1 MKLFLDIIY
10 VLIEN
15 LIYVMYLDLF
25 FKNREEVKYNKIF
38 FIVFMS
44 FLSLM
49 MNKYFAISYGGIILL
64 IISLI
69 YIHFFY
75 DGDIYNKIIKLIFVN
90 VNMLLINGLCMFLL
104 NQQSLYYIIY
114 TYDGY
119 LERRVSIK

>member
-49 MNKYFAISYGGIILL
+49 MNKYFAISYGWHYL
-64 IISLI
+64 IDYKLNI
-69 YIHFFY
+69 YSS
-75 DGDIYNKIIKLIFVN
+75 
-90 VNMLLINGLCMFLL
+90 FL
-104 NQQSLYYIIY
+104 
-114 TYDGY
+114 
-119 LERRVSIK
+119 

>member
-49 MNKYFAISYGGIILL
+49 MNKYCYKLWKHYL
-64 IISLI
+64 IDYKLNI
-69 YIHFFY
+69 YSS
-75 DGDIYNKIIKLIFVN
+75 
-90 VNMLLINGLCMFLL
+90 FL
-104 NQQSLYYIIY
+104 
-114 TYDGY
+114 
-119 LERRVSIK
+119 

>member
-49 MNKYFAISYGGIILL
+49 MNKYFAISYGGIDVYKRQHLL
-64 IISLI
+64 FFLVLLF
-69 YIHFFY
+69 YIHVKKAN
-75 DGDIYNKIIKLIFVN
+75 ILNILKI
-90 VNMLLINGLCMFLL
+90 
-104 NQQSLYYIIY
+104 
-114 TYDGY
+114 
-119 LERRVSIK
+119 

>member
-25 FKNREEVKYNKIF
+25 FKNRKEVKHNKIF

-49 MNKYFAISYGGIILL
+49 MNKYFAIS
-64 IISLI
+64 
-69 YIHFFY
+69 
-75 DGDIYNKIIKLIFVN
+75 
-90 VNMLLINGLCMFLL
+90 
-104 NQQSLYYIIY
+104 
-114 TYDGY
+114 
-119 LERRVSIK
+119 

>member
-1 MKLFLDIIY
+1 
-10 VLIEN
+10 
-15 LIYVMYLDLF
+15 
-25 FKNREEVKYNKIF
+25 
-38 FIVFMS
+38 MS

-64 IISLI
+64 IMFNI
-69 YIHFFY
+69 YSSFY

-114 TYDGY
+114 AYDGY
-119 LERRVSIK
+119 LGYLITFISKGIWLIEYFYLKSI

>member
-1 MKLFLDIIY
+1 MKLFIDIIC

-25 FKNREEVKYNKIF
+25 FKNRKEVKHNKIF

-64 IISLI
+64 IMFNI
-69 YIHFFY
+69 YSS
-75 DGDIYNKIIKLIFVN
+75 
-90 VNMLLINGLCMFLL
+90 FL
-104 NQQSLYYIIY
+104 
-114 TYDGY
+114 
-119 LERRVSIK
+119 

>member
-49 MNKYFAISYGGIILL
+49 MN
-64 IISLI
+64 
-69 YIHFFY
+69 
-75 DGDIYNKIIKLIFVN
+75 
-90 VNMLLINGLCMFLL
+90 
-104 NQQSLYYIIY
+104 
-114 TYDGY
+114 
-119 LERRVSIK
+119 

>member
-25 FKNREEVKYNKIF
+25 FKNREEVKHNKIF

-69 YIHFFY
+69 YIHLFMMVTF
-75 DGDIYNKIIKLIFVN
+75 II
-90 VNMLLINGLCMFLL
+90 
-104 NQQSLYYIIY
+104 
-114 TYDGY
+114 
-119 LERRVSIK
+119 R